1 VPVLSIVLALLVVAT
16 PVRAESRLVSEVRA
30 SLTRYHE
37 DVGRLDTLRAEL
49 TAEARTA
56 PSVDTL
62 VALAHICFVWGD
74 IRARTPEDKLAV
86 YEQGR
91 QAAKRAI
98 ELAPKSVLA
107 HFWYATH
114 TGRLGQTRG
123 VMRSLFLLPT
133 VKQESETVLELD
145 PTFVP
150 GYALAANLYY
160 EVPSM
165 LGGDLDR
172 AEQMFRKGLGLAP
185 RFTAMRVGL
194 AKTLIRKGR
203 LAEARKE
210 LQAVLDEKSPD
221 NLADWTLKDSRR
233 ARELLESIANKAS
246 ASAG

>member
-1 VPVLSIVLALLVVAT
+1 MSILAVVLALVMASSAWAETSLV
-16 PVRAESRLVSEVRA
+16 LEVRA

-37 DVGRLDTLRAEL
+37 DPSRLDTLRSDL
-49 TAEARTA
+49 TARVQAH

-62 VALAHICFVWGD
+62 VALAHVCFVWGD
-74 IRARTPEDKLAV
+74 IRARTPEEKLAV
-86 YEQGR
+86 YDQGR
-91 QAAKRAI
+91 EAARRAI
-98 ELAPKSVLA
+98 ELSPRSVLA

-114 TGRLGQTRG
+114 TGRWGQTRG

-145 PTFVP
+145 PTFAP

-160 EVPSM
+160 EVPAL

-172 AEQMFRKGLGLAP
+172 AEQMFRKGLALAP

-194 AKTLIRKGR
+194 AKTLIRRGR
-203 LAEARKE
+203 LAEARTE
-210 LQAVLDEKSPD
+210 LQAVLDEKAPD
-221 NLADWTLKDSRR
+221 NLADWTVKDSRR
-233 ARELLESIANKAS
+233 ARELLQSLGNKSS